1 MLFNGMLA
9 YTSPLLRSDV
19 LDAVVTRGKPCETT
33 RALESKLPNE
43 IIEGPDLSFMNV
55 NGKAVALVI
64 WLAILSQGCSSSGSG
79 GDNQGNEPPVVDG
92 GGNTDVALPI
102 ITVEPN
108 YEVLLDENVTYADGL
123 SYDVAGTT
131 PFAKAQLLDAYYPD
145 NDSVGRPLFMFL
157 HGGGFT
163 GGTKTKP
170 EIVEMANYF
179 ASRGWVFVSV
189 DYRTTE
195 ELGSV
200 QGMSRE
206 DVLSFYKGIA
216 PQEWIEFALQG
227 AETPKQF
234 QQAIALYAAQRDA
247 KAALRWIMANSDTYS
262 INSDLITVGGAS
274 AGAVTAIAL
283 GISNLEDFRDEIL
296 ISDDPTLSTTNL
308 TETYIV
314 RSLVYFWGSN
324 AKLEVFESVYG
335 LNRYDGS
342 DPELFMAHGT
352 QDMNPSTPFSE
363 AIELQDIYDPLGVYN
378 KLVPLEGAGHGA
390 WGAKVEGKGLSEL
403 VFDFLVERQDLTID

>member
-1 MLFNGMLA
+1 MACLA
-9 YTSPLLRSDV
+9 SNHLRQHEHLNQNS
-19 LDAVVTRGKPCETT
+19 
-33 RALESKLPNE
+33 PNE
-43 IIEGPDLSFMNV
+43 IREEPDLNFMNV
-55 NGKAVALVI
+55 NRITVALVI
-64 WLAILSQGCSSSGSG
+64 WLAVLSQGCSSSGDG
-79 GDNQGNEPPVVDG
+79 GDSQSNGTPVVDG
-92 GGNTDVALPI
+92 GGNTDDEFPI
-102 ITVEPN
+102 VTAEPN
-108 YEVLLDENVTYADGL
+108 YEVLLDENVTYAEGL
-123 SYDVAGTT
+123 SYDAASTS

-145 NDSVGRPLFMFL
+145 NDSVDRPLFMFL

-195 ELGSV
+195 ELGSIE
-200 QGMSRE
+200 GMSRE
-206 DVLSFYKGIA
+206 DVLTFYKGIA

-234 QQAIALYAAQRDA
+234 QQGIALYAAQRDA
-247 KAALRWIMANSDTYS
+247 KAALRWIMANSNTYS
-262 INSDLITVGGAS
+262 INSDFITVGGAS
-274 AGAVTAIAL
+274 AGAVSAITL

-296 ISDDPTLSTTNL
+296 ISDDPTLSTSNL
-308 TETYIV
+308 TETYFV
-314 RSLVYFWGSN
+314 KSLVYFWGSN
-324 AKLEVFESVYG
+324 AQLELFESVYG

-363 AIELQDIYDPLGVYN
+363 AIELQEIYDPLGVYN

-390 WGAKVEGKGLSEL
+390 WDAKVGGKGLFEL
-403 VFDFLVERQDLTID
+403 VFDFLVERQNLTID